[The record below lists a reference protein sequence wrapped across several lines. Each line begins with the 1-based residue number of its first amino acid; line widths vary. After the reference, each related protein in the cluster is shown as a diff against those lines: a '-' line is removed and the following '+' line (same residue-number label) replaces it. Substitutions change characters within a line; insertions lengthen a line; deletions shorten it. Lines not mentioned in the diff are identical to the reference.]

1 MHLVFDADDTLW
13 ESNLLFERVTD
24 DFIDWINHPTMEPGA
39 VRTILLDIEAANST
53 AHGYGAE
60 IFLRSLHECFEHL
73 LQRPPDDEDR
83 ARLTELAG
91 PVLAHTIEPIA
102 DVEDTLDE
110 LGGRHDLLLLT
121 KGAEAEQ
128 HAKIAKSG
136 LAERF
141 RRIIVVPEKNA
152 AVYEDLVR
160 AEDLDPAYTWM
171 IGNSVKSDI
180 NPAIAAGLG
189 AVFIPN
195 QNTWELEQAELDGAG
210 VRLILIDRFR
220 DLLRYF

>member
-1 MHLVFDADDTLW
+1 
-13 ESNLLFERVTD
+13 
-24 DFIDWINHPTMEPGA
+24 
-39 VRTILLDIEAANST
+39 
-53 AHGYGAE
+53 
-60 IFLRSLHECFEHL
+60 
-73 LQRPPDDEDR
+73 
-83 ARLTELAG
+83 
-91 PVLAHTIEPIA
+91 
-102 DVEDTLDE
+102 
-110 LGGRHDLLLLT
+110 LLT

-180 NPAIAAGLG
+180 NPALAAGLG